1 MKTED
6 ERITVDANALRQI
19 LVALNGPSYHI
30 AELQVTRG
38 LSKTFDSL
46 EVNPIDKLTDE
57 FNAWVAIKNSE
68 GAM

>member
-38 LSKTFDSL
+38 LSNFDSL

-57 FNAWVAIKNSE
+57 FNAWVASKNSE